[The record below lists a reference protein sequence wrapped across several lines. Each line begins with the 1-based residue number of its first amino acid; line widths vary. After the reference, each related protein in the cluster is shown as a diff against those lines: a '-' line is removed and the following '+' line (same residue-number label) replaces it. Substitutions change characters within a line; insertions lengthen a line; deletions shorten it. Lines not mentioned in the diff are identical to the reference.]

1 MTRTIKAA
9 RQGRAPLEGSR
20 AKGRVHPS
28 AHNTRAGDPGPASD
42 SDAGDPTARI
52 VCGGVGRG
60 VRRGEA
66 PWSGNEKLPAIRR
79 LYFETKPSTILR
91 DFDRAI
97 DILKSMDNEKDRER
111 ATVYMQGLAEM
122 RNEWKRR

>member
-1 MTRTIKAA
+1 VRW
-9 RQGRAPLEGSR
+9 
-20 AKGRVHPS
+20 
-28 AHNTRAGDPGPASD
+28 
-42 SDAGDPTARI
+42 
-52 VCGGVGRG
+52 GGKG